1 MKRIKTAAP
10 ELPEEPDDAPAP
22 FVFDESDPAV
32 LRLLAAGIPKE
43 RLMAADSTKGRTD
56 E

>member
-10 ELPEEPDDAPAP
+10 ELPEESDDAPAP

-43 RLMAADSTKGRTD
+43 RLMAADSSRGRTD